1 MGSALLRLTRRSTAK
16 AVQQLLRAASLDTKL
31 IIGTVVVALMGLA
44 AMFIALSSVIVPNF
58 TTLEQQNIA
67 RHVDSTNATLD
78 EFSNRVATAVR
89 DYGAWNESY
98 DYLQNPMRGFEADT
112 FSLLA
117 LTNLDVS
124 GMAYVRFDGQIVF
137 SRWVDLDK
145 QIIVQTMGRHFDTL
159 LHSPA
164 ILSRAKAEPSLRF
177 YAWVGDQLVAIST
190 AQVVRTD
197 GSGTPSGFV
206 VMARV
211 LDSTQLS
218 ELLSLQARLVKGG
231 ATDLAGSDPTDSGVL
246 HVSIPVTG
254 FDGKPVAHAQF
265 GVPRTLSA
273 MGKKTL
279 LVALGAATM
288 VLLASLLV
296 LGRMI
301 RALAIKPLKRVE
313 RHMQGITLS
322 GNPEPLPLPARSD
335 EIGSL
340 MLSLNS
346 MLVQLKNLREQLEIQ
361 SFRLGRTE
369 SAVGLM
375 HNVRNGL
382 NPLNII
388 LGQASANR
396 PPVAQSDAE
405 RALAELR
412 NEDCPP
418 ERRRKLL
425 DFVGATLLSHF
436 RSGSHLEQELESA
449 RTHLNR
455 VIELIGDQQ
464 AAAHEKVETQSCD
477 PHAVIEHN
485 AALARYSSI
494 GNIRFHVADDALP
507 VEANRVLLSQVI
519 GNLFGNAVESIQSA
533 KRKAGLV
540 EVTFSQT
547 DSLHGPQVQILVR
560 DNGEGFDPATGK
572 KLFEQGYSTR
582 KNKSGGL
589 GLHWCAHAIKM
600 MDGELQLSSDGSG
613 LGATAIITLP
623 AAQNPSVMPAA
634 EPDGDRAEPAPYPDT
649 PFATAHREIQSHQ

>member
-1 MGSALLRLTRRSTAK
+1 MASALFRLTRLTSSK
-16 AVQQLLRAASLDTKL
+16 AVRQLLRSATLDTKL
-31 IIGTVVVALMGLA
+31 IIGTVIVALAGLA
-44 AMFIALSSVIVPNF
+44 AMFVALSGVIVPNF
-58 TTLEQQNIA
+58 TTLEQENIV

-89 DYGAWNESY
+89 DYGAWNESFE
-98 DYLQNPMRGFEADT
+98 YLQQPTREFEADT

-124 GMAYVRFDGQIVF
+124 GMAYVRFDGQIIF

-145 QIIVQTMGRHFDTL
+145 QIIVQTMGRHFDTML
-159 LHSPA
+159 RSPA
-164 ILSRAKAEPSLRF
+164 ILNKAKASPSLRF
-177 YAWVGDQLVAIST
+177 YAWVGDQLVAVST
-190 AQVVRTD
+190 AQVIRTD
-197 GSGTPSGFV
+197 GTGKPTGFV

-211 LDSTQLS
+211 LDSAQLS

-231 ATDLAGSDPTDSGVL
+231 VTDLRGSDPAEVGIL
-246 HVSIPVTG
+246 QVSVPITG

-273 MGKKTL
+273 MGMRTL
-279 LVALGAATM
+279 LLALGAATM
-288 VLLASLLV
+288 VLLASLMV
-296 LGRMI
+296 LGRLV
-301 RALAIKPLKRVE
+301 RVLAIKPLKRVE
-313 RHMQGITLS
+313 HHMQGITLS
-322 GNPEPLPLPARSD
+322 GNPEPLALPSRSD

-340 MLSLNS
+340 ILSLNS

-388 LGQASANR
+388 LGQAGANR
-396 PPVAQSDAE
+396 PPIAQADAE

-412 NEDCPP
+412 SEDCPP
-418 ERRRKLL
+418 ERKRKLV

-436 RSGSHLEQELESA
+436 RAGSHLEQELDSA

-464 AAAHEKVETQSCD
+464 ATAHEKIETQSCD
-477 PHAVIEHN
+477 PQAVIEHN

-494 GNIRFHVADDALP
+494 GNIRFSVAGDAP
-507 VEANRVLLSQVI
+507 GVEANRVLLSQVI

-540 EVTFSQT
+540 EVTFEERDT
-547 DSLHGPQVQILVR
+547 LHGPHVMILVR
-560 DNGEGFDPATGK
+560 DNGEGFDPAKGK
-572 KLFEQGYSTR
+572 RLFEQGYSTR

-589 GLHWCAHAIKM
+589 GLHWCAHAIKL
-600 MDGELQLSSDGSG
+600 MDGELQLSSDGAG

-623 AAQNPSVMPAA
+623 AARVPVAA
-634 EPDGDRAEPAPYPDT
+634 NRDVPNEDKAEPAPSPDM
-649 PFATAHREIQSHQ
+649 PAEAPHREIQNHR